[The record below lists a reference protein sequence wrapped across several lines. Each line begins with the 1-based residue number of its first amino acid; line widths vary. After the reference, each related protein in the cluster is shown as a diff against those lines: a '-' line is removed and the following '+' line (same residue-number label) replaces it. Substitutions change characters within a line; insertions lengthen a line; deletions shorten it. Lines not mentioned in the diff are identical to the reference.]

1 MPVTTAPTTAAILE
15 RVVKPVG
22 RRMTPA
28 LARELMQLQFSP
40 ADMRRVGRLLQA
52 SKDGALSVDEE
63 AELESYRTAGR
74 LVDLLRIQAR
84 RSMKTSSRIRK

>member
-1 MPVTTAPTTAAILE
+1 MPATATPTAAAILE
-15 RVVKPVG
+15 RVVQPIG

-52 SKDGALSVDEE
+52 SKEGALSVDDE

-84 RSMKTSSRIRK
+84 RSMKTTSRSRK